1 MLTKKSAKIRTEFV
15 CVKCL
20 YNTCDKK
27 DYNKHI
33 NTAKHKNNTNV
44 DIVLTNIG
52 EKSANLNANINE
64 IVCNCGKKYKSRQGL
79 YAHKKKCDIIENE
92 KSITNGKSIDNS
104 NNSNT
109 INNANATTNA
119 NNQLTLTNDLI
130 IKLLNDNKEMREI
143 IIKQQDQISE
153 LLPKIGN
160 NFITNNNN
168 NNKFNIQVFLNE
180 RCKDAINMSDFIKSI
195 QVSLQQ
201 LDYTK
206 QNGIVNGLSNVIIE
220 NMNKLGLY
228 QRPIHCT
235 DIKRESLYIK
245 DDDNWEKDI
254 NKEKIRKAI
263 KDVSTKQFCALS
275 KWTKDNPDFQNNEY
289 KQNYYTHTLVAIAN
303 NKEHNEEKIIKK
315 LCNNSYIKEE

>member
-1 MLTKKSAKIRTEFV
+1 MFTKKSAKVRKEFV
-15 CVKCL
+15 CINCN

-44 DIVLTNIG
+44 DIVLTNVD
-52 EKSANLNANINE
+52 EKSANLNINE

-79 YAHKKKCDIIENE
+79 YAHRKKCDALENE
-92 KSITNGKSIDNS
+92 KL
-104 NNSNT
+104 
-109 INNANATTNA
+109 INTTNSTNTTNTTNTTNST

-245 DDDNWEKDI
+245 DDDNWEKDV

-275 KWTKDNPDFQNNEY
+275 KWTKENPDFQNNES

-303 NKEHNEEKIIKK
+303 NKEQNEEKIIKK
-315 LCNNSYIKEE
+315 LCNNSYIKED

>member
-1 MLTKKSAKIRTEFV
+1 MPKLNCPILVRYGVAMENQYFLG
-15 CVKCL
+15 CL
-20 YNTCDKK
+20 AEMYSYQRNE
-27 DYNKHI
+27 
-33 NTAKHKNNTNV
+33 TNV
-44 DIVLTNIG
+44 KT
-52 EKSANLNANINE
+52 
-64 IVCNCGKKYKSRQGL
+64 
-79 YAHKKKCDIIENE
+79 
-92 KSITNGKSIDNS
+92 
-104 NNSNT
+104 
-109 INNANATTNA
+109 
-119 NNQLTLTNDLI
+119 
-130 IKLLNDNKEMREI
+130 NKEMREI

-245 DDDNWEKDI
+245 DDDNWEKDV

-263 KDVSTKQFCALS
+263 KRDWNELFIIISLS
-275 KWTKDNPDFQNNEY
+275 EMYSIEREFVN
-289 KQNYYTHTLVAIAN
+289 
-303 NKEHNEEKIIKK
+303 
-315 LCNNSYIKEE
+315 

>member
-1 MLTKKSAKIRTEFV
+1 MLTTKSAKIRKEFV

-44 DIVLTNIG
+44 DIILTNIG
-52 EKSANLNANINE
+52 EKSANLNTNLNE

-79 YAHKKKCDIIENE
+79 YAHKKKCSFIENE
-92 KSITNGKSIDNS
+92 KSITNS
-104 NNSNT
+104 
-109 INNANATTNA
+109 NATNDS

-245 DDDNWEKDI
+245 DDDNWEKDV

-275 KWTKDNPDFQNNEY
+275 KWTKENPDFQNNES

-303 NKEHNEEKIIKK
+303 NKEQNEEKIIKK
-315 LCNNSYIKEE
+315 LCNNSYIKED

>member
-1 MLTKKSAKIRTEFV
+1 MLTQKSAKIRKEFV
-15 CVKCL
+15 CICCD
-20 YNTCDKK
+20 YNTSDKK

-44 DIVLTNIG
+44 DKVLTNIE
-52 EKSANLNANINE
+52 EKSVNVNVSVKKNTNTSTNDIA

-79 YAHKKKCDIIENE
+79 YAHKKKCGLLENE
-92 KSITNGKSIDNS
+92 KTGS
-104 NNSNT
+104 
-109 INNANATTNA
+109 AT

-245 DDDNWEKDI
+245 DDDNWEKDV
-254 NKEKIRKAI
+254 NKEKIKKAI

-275 KWTKDNPDFQNNEY
+275 KWTKENPDFQNNES

-303 NKEHNEEKIIKK
+303 NKEQNEEKIIRK
-315 LCNNSYIKEE
+315 LCTSSYIKEED

>member
-1 MLTKKSAKIRTEFV
+1 MLTKKSAKIRKEFV
-15 CVKCL
+15 CICCD

-27 DYNKHI
+27 DYTKHI

-44 DIVLTNIG
+44 VMALSNIE
-52 EKSANLNANINE
+52 EKSASFTNTNTNTNTNDTT

-79 YAHKKKCDIIENE
+79 YAHKKKCDALENG
-92 KSITNGKSIDNS
+92 KITNA
-104 NNSNT
+104 T
-109 INNANATTNA
+109 NAT

-245 DDDNWEKDI
+245 DDDNWEKDV
-254 NKEKIRKAI
+254 NKEKIKKAI

-275 KWTKDNPDFQNNEY
+275 KWTKENPDFQNNEY

>member
-1 MLTKKSAKIRTEFV
+1 MFTKKSAKIRKEFV
-15 CVKCL
+15 CLCCD
-20 YNTCDKK
+20 YNTSDKK
-27 DYNKHI
+27 DYTKHI

-44 DIVLTNIG
+44 DIVLTNIE
-52 EKSANLNANINE
+52 EKSANINTNINTKTNE
-64 IVCNCGKKYKSRQGL
+64 IVIVCNCGKKYKSRQGL
-79 YAHKKKCDIIENE
+79 YAHKKKCGSLENE
-92 KSITNGKSIDNS
+92 KMG
-104 NNSNT
+104 
-109 INNANATTNA
+109 NAT

-245 DDDNWEKDI
+245 DDDNWEKDV
-254 NKEKIRKAI
+254 NKEKIKKAI

-275 KWTKDNPDFQNNEY
+275 KWTKENPDFQNNEF

-303 NKEHNEEKIIKK
+303 NKEQNEEKIIKK

>member
-1 MLTKKSAKIRTEFV
+1 MLTKKSAKIRSEFV
-15 CVKCL
+15 CINCN
-20 YNTCDKK
+20 YTTSDKK

-33 NTAKHKNNTNV
+33 GTAKHKNNTNV
-44 DIVLTNIG
+44 DIILTNLG
-52 EKSANLNANINE
+52 KKSENIIE
-64 IVCNCGKKYKSRQGL
+64 FICSCDKKYKSRQGL
-79 YAHKKKCDIIENE
+79 YAHKKKCKVLQNE
-92 KSITNGKSIDNS
+92 AHVDSSNGQITL
-104 NNSNT
+104 
-109 INNANATTNA
+109 ANE
-119 NNQLTLTNDLI
+119 LTNDLI

-235 DIKRESLYIK
+235 DLKREVFIY
-245 DDDNWEKDI
+245 
-254 NKEKIRKAI
+254 
-263 KDVSTKQFCALS
+263 
-275 KWTKDNPDFQNNEY
+275 
-289 KQNYYTHTLVAIAN
+289 
-303 NKEHNEEKIIKK
+303 
-315 LCNNSYIKEE
+315 

>member
-1 MLTKKSAKIRTEFV
+1 MFTKKSAKVRKEFV
-15 CVKCL
+15 CINCN

-44 DIVLTNIG
+44 DIVLTNVE
-52 EKSANLNANINE
+52 EKSANLNTNLNTNTYE

-79 YAHKKKCDIIENE
+79 YAHRKKCDALENE
-92 KSITNGKSIDNS
+92 KLTNSTNS
-104 NNSNT
+104 TNSTNT
-109 INNANATTNA
+109 S

-245 DDDNWEKDI
+245 DDDNWEKDV

-275 KWTKDNPDFQNNEY
+275 KWTKENPDFQNNES

-303 NKEHNEEKIIKK
+303 NKEQNEEKIIKK
-315 LCNNSYIKEE
+315 LCNNSYIKED

>member
-1 MLTKKSAKIRTEFV
+1 MFTKKSAKIRKEFV
-15 CVKCL
+15 CICCD
-20 YNTCDKK
+20 YNTSDKK
-27 DYNKHI
+27 DYTKHI

-44 DIVLTNIG
+44 DITLTNIE
-52 EKSANLNANINE
+52 EKSANVNTKITTKTNE
-64 IVCNCGKKYKSRQGL
+64 SMIICNCGKKYKSRQGF
-79 YAHKKKCDIIENE
+79 YAHKKKCGSLEND
-92 KSITNGKSIDNS
+92 KMG
-104 NNSNT
+104 
-109 INNANATTNA
+109 NAT

-143 IIKQQDQISE
+143 IIKQQDQITE

-245 DDDNWEKDI
+245 DDDNWEKDV
-254 NKEKIRKAI
+254 NKEKIKKAI

-275 KWTKDNPDFQNNEY
+275 KWTKENPDFQNNEF

>member
-1 MLTKKSAKIRTEFV
+1 MLTTKSAKIRKEFV

-20 YNTCDKK
+20 YITCDKK

-79 YAHKKKCDIIENE
+79 YAHKKKCAFIENE
-92 KSITNGKSIDNS
+92 KSITNS
-104 NNSNT
+104 
-109 INNANATTNA
+109 NATTNT

-245 DDDNWEKDI
+245 DDDNWEKDV

-275 KWTKDNPDFQNNEY
+275 KWTKENPDFQNNES

-315 LCNNSYIKEE
+315 LCNNSYIKED

>member
-1 MLTKKSAKIRTEFV
+1 MFTKKSAKVRKEFV
-15 CVKCL
+15 CINCN

-44 DIVLTNIG
+44 DKVLTNIE
-52 EKSANLNANINE
+52 EKSANLNTNLSINE

-79 YAHKKKCDIIENE
+79 YAHRKKCDALENE
-92 KSITNGKSIDNS
+92 KLTNTT
-104 NNSNT
+104 NT
-109 INNANATTNA
+109 TNTTNA
-119 NNQLTLTNDLI
+119 TNSTNNQLTLTNDLI

-245 DDDNWEKDI
+245 DDDNWEKDV

-275 KWTKDNPDFQNNEY
+275 KWTKENPDFQNNEY

-303 NKEHNEEKIIKK
+303 NKEQNEEKIIKK
-315 LCNNSYIKEE
+315 LCNNSYIKED

>member
-1 MLTKKSAKIRTEFV
+1 MLTKNSAKIRSEFV
-15 CVKCL
+15 CINCN
-20 YNTCDKK
+20 YATSDKK

-33 NTAKHKNNTNV
+33 ATAKHKNNTNV
-44 DIVLTNIG
+44 DITLTNI
-52 EKSANLNANINE
+52 EKKSENIIE
-64 IVCNCGKKYKSRQGL
+64 FICSCEKKYKSRQGL
-79 YAHKKKCDIIENE
+79 YAHKKKCKLLQNGPLVDSSNSQITLANE
-92 KSITNGKSIDNS
+92 
-104 NNSNT
+104 
-109 INNANATTNA
+109 
-119 NNQLTLTNDLI
+119 LTNDLI

-206 QNGIVNGLSNVIIE
+206 QNGLVNGLSNVIIE
-220 NMNKLGLY
+220 NMSKLGLY

-245 DDDNWEKDI
+245 DDDNWEKDV

-275 KWTKDNPDFQNNEY
+275 KWTKENPDFQNNEH
-289 KQNYYTHTLVAIAN
+289 KQNYYTHTLVAIGN
-303 NKEHNEEKIIKK
+303 SKEHNEEKIIKK
-315 LCNNSYIKEE
+315 LCNSSYIKEE

>member
-1 MLTKKSAKIRTEFV
+1 MFTKKSAKIRKEFV
-15 CVKCL
+15 CICCD
-20 YNTCDKK
+20 YNTSDKK
-27 DYNKHI
+27 DYTKHI

-44 DIVLTNIG
+44 DIVLTNIE
-52 EKSANLNANINE
+52 EKSANINTNINTNTKTKTNE
-64 IVCNCGKKYKSRQGL
+64 IVIVCNCGKKYKSRQGL
-79 YAHKKKCDIIENE
+79 YAHKKKCGSLENE
-92 KSITNGKSIDNS
+92 KMG
-104 NNSNT
+104 
-109 INNANATTNA
+109 NAT

-245 DDDNWEKDI
+245 DDDNWEKDV
-254 NKEKIRKAI
+254 NKEKIKKAI

-275 KWTKDNPDFQNNEY
+275 KWTKENPDFQNNEF

-303 NKEHNEEKIIKK
+303 NKEQNEEKIIKK
-315 LCNNSYIKEE
+315 LCNNSYIKED

>member
-1 MLTKKSAKIRTEFV
+1 MFTKKSAKVRKEFV
-15 CVKCL
+15 CINCN

-44 DIVLTNIG
+44 DIVLTNVE
-52 EKSANLNANINE
+52 EKSANLNTNLNTNTYE

-79 YAHKKKCDIIENE
+79 YAHRKKCDALENE
-92 KSITNGKSIDNS
+92 KLTNSTNS
-104 NNSNT
+104 TNSTN
-109 INNANATTNA
+109 TTNST

-245 DDDNWEKDI
+245 DDDNWEKDV

-275 KWTKDNPDFQNNEY
+275 KWTKENPDFQNNEN
-289 KQNYYTHTLVAIAN
+289 KQDYYTHTLVAIAN
-303 NKEHNEEKIIKK
+303 NKENNEDKIIKK
-315 LCNNSYIKEE
+315 LCNSIYIKE

>member
-1 MLTKKSAKIRTEFV
+1 MLTKKSAKIRSEFV
-15 CVKCL
+15 CINCN
-20 YNTCDKK
+20 YATCDKK

-33 NTAKHKNNTNV
+33 STAKHKNNTNV
-44 DIVLTNIG
+44 DILLTAS
-52 EKSANLNANINE
+52 EKKSELLAE
-64 IVCNCGKKYKSRQGL
+64 IICNCGKKYKSRQGL
-79 YAHKKKCDIIENE
+79 YAHKKKCNFLQNATIMD
-92 KSITNGKSIDNS
+92 SS
-104 NNSNT
+104 NNELAL
-109 INNANATTNA
+109 AND
-119 NNQLTLTNDLI
+119 LTNDLI
-130 IKLLNDNKEMREI
+130 INLLNDNKDMREI
-143 IIKQQDQISE
+143 IIKQQDHMMKQQNQISE
-153 LLPKIGN
+153 MLPKLGNN

-206 QNGIVNGLSNVIIE
+206 QNGLVNGLSNVIIE
-220 NMNKLGLY
+220 NMSKLGLY

-235 DIKRESLYIK
+235 DLKRESLYIK

-275 KWTKDNPDFQNNEY
+275 KWTKENPDFQNNEY

-303 NKEHNEEKIIKK
+303 CKDNNEEKIIKK

>member
-1 MLTKKSAKIRTEFV
+1 MI
-15 CVKCL
+15 
-20 YNTCDKK
+20 
-27 DYNKHI
+27 
-33 NTAKHKNNTNV
+33 NTNV
-44 DIVLTNIG
+44 DIVLSNIE
-52 EKSANLNANINE
+52 EKSANININTNTNINTKTNE
-64 IVCNCGKKYKSRQGL
+64 IVIVCNCGKKYKSRQGL
-79 YAHKKKCDIIENE
+79 YAHKKKCGSLENE
-92 KSITNGKSIDNS
+92 KMG
-104 NNSNT
+104 
-109 INNANATTNA
+109 NAT

-245 DDDNWEKDI
+245 DDDNWEKDV
-254 NKEKIRKAI
+254 NKEKIKKAI

-275 KWTKDNPDFQNNEY
+275 KWTKENPDFQNNEF

-303 NKEHNEEKIIKK
+303 NKEQNEEKIIKK

>member
-1 MLTKKSAKIRTEFV
+1 MFTKKSAKIRKEFV
-15 CVKCL
+15 CICCD
-20 YNTCDKK
+20 YNTSDKK
-27 DYNKHI
+27 DYTKHI

-44 DIVLTNIG
+44 DIVLTNIE
-52 EKSANLNANINE
+52 EKSANTNINTNTNTKTNE
-64 IVCNCGKKYKSRQGL
+64 IVIVCNCGKKYKSRQGL
-79 YAHKKKCDIIENE
+79 YAHKKKCGSLENE
-92 KSITNGKSIDNS
+92 KTG
-104 NNSNT
+104 
-109 INNANATTNA
+109 NAT

-245 DDDNWEKDI
+245 DDDNWEKDV
-254 NKEKIRKAI
+254 NKEKIKKAI

-275 KWTKDNPDFQNNEY
+275 KWTKEKPDFQNNEF
-289 KQNYYTHTLVAIAN
+289 KQNYNTHTLVAIAN
-303 NKEHNEEKIIKK
+303 NKEQNEEKIIKK
-315 LCNNSYIKEE
+315 LCNNSYIKED

>member
-1 MLTKKSAKIRTEFV
+1 MLTKKSAKIRKEFV
-15 CVKCL
+15 CIKCM

-52 EKSANLNANINE
+52 EKSANLNTYE
-64 IVCNCGKKYKSRQGL
+64 IACNCGKKYKSRQGL
-79 YAHKKKCDIIENE
+79 HAHKKKCDTME
-92 KSITNGKSIDNS
+92 NGKTIDNS
-104 NNSNT
+104 NNSN
-109 INNANATTNA
+109 NSNNA

-315 LCNNSYIKEE
+315 LCNNSYIKED

>member
-1 MLTKKSAKIRTEFV
+1 MFTKKSAKIRKEFV
-15 CVKCL
+15 CICCD
-20 YNTCDKK
+20 YNTSDKK
-27 DYNKHI
+27 DYTKHI

-44 DIVLTNIG
+44 DIVLTNIE
-52 EKSANLNANINE
+52 EKSANTNTNININIKTNE
-64 IVCNCGKKYKSRQGL
+64 IVIVCNCGKKYKSRQGL
-79 YAHKKKCDIIENE
+79 YAHKKKCGSLENE
-92 KSITNGKSIDNS
+92 KTG
-104 NNSNT
+104 
-109 INNANATTNA
+109 NAT

-245 DDDNWEKDI
+245 DDDNWEKDV
-254 NKEKIRKAI
+254 NKEKIKKAI

-275 KWTKDNPDFQNNEY
+275 KWTKENPDFQNNEF

-303 NKEHNEEKIIKK
+303 NKEQNEEKIIKK
-315 LCNNSYIKEE
+315 LCNNSYIKED